1 MRADRGRRG
10 PPLRGGAAV
19 PPGWWCAARPRGE
32 GAAPAAAALA
42 HTRRLRRGR
51 NPPTPFPEGGTPH
64 AADGCRACG
73 EATPTD
79 ADPPLRAPSPPSS
92 HPNIGTNRRE
102 DGQGGSANV
111 VRSWTQALFPPFLTP
126 ACACAPRPGRRPVPA
141 RCHCRRHVRRRR
153 CQGRSPPRHAAPSL
167 PSRPRPCRGFRWR
180 RHTGWTPRCLRG
192 GGERCHGD
200 RRGCSATAA
209 VDGFDVH
216 CISGGVSCAGLGRGG
231 AAAAAG
237 CGTDASAPLKAQSRA
252 VGSPLAAATRW

>member
-51 NPPTPFPEGGTPH
+51 NPPTPFPRGARPTPPT
-64 AADGCRACG
+64 AAAPVERPRRP
-73 EATPTD
+73 TPTRPY
-79 ADPPLRAPSPPSS
+79 APPPLRAATPTLVLTGGRMAKGEARTWCGLGHRRSFLLFSLPPARARPAQVDAPFRLDATAAATCGAAGAKGGAHPGTPRLPSPP
-92 HPNIGTNRRE
+92 
-102 DGQGGSANV
+102 
-111 VRSWTQALFPPFLTP
+111 
-126 ACACAPRPGRRPVPA
+126 VPA
-141 RCHCRRHVRRRR
+141 
-153 CQGRSPPRHAAPSL
+153 A
-167 PSRPRPCRGFRWR
+167 CRGFRWR
-180 RHTGWTPRCLRG
+180 RHTGWAARCLRG

-200 RRGCSATAA
+200 RRGCSATAS
-209 VDGFDVH
+209 VDGFDVR

-237 CGTDASAPLKAQSRA
+237 CGTDASAPLKAQGRA